1 METRKTSD
9 GEKADIGRL
18 LMEAV
23 VVLAS
28 SKLSADEVEQRRHSG
43 TLTMNAPAGQ
53 PAYLEAGGVVVAEGV
68 VRKQHGKSAFVVTRT
83 YQEASGV
90 RS

>member
-1 METRKTSD
+1 METKRTSD

-18 LMEAV
+18 SMEAV

-28 SKLSADEVEQRRHSG
+28 SKLSADEVDQRRRAG
-43 TLTMNAPAGQ
+43 TLSMSAPAGQ

-68 VRKQHGKSAFVVTRT
+68 MRKQRGKSAFVVTRT
-83 YQEASGV
+83 YQESIGV